1 MSKNKKRGEL
11 MVPPTAVT
19 QTGIEIRLGNIVAD
33 AQREHIEGQ
42 REKIQKQIGIVL
54 QRVETLLPIQRNIS
68 MRLNLCE
75 RQLAAL
81 RNGEFD
87 VNPLNLHIKFRDKT
101 LNVAWDDTAYWG
113 MSDPNEKD
121 DPFRGF

>member
-1 MSKNKKRGEL
+1 MKRKQKGEL
-11 MVPPTAVT
+11 VIPPNAVT
-19 QTGIEIRLGNIVAD
+19 QTGFLIKAETLVHA
-33 AQREHIEGQ
+33 AMQEHAEKQ
-42 REKIQKQIGIVL
+42 KHKIQLQI
-54 QRVETLLPIQRNIS
+54 RVVVERIETLLPMKRNVE
-68 MRLNLCE
+68 MRLALCDQ
-75 RQLAAL
+75 QLDAL

-87 VNPLNLHIKFRDKT
+87 VNPLNMHIKFRKAE